1 MVIKMVKHIVI
12 WRMNPTEDKNEKAL
26 LIKEKL
32 EALKN
37 EIDCIVSIEV
47 GINFNQTEAA
57 SDIILVSEFN
67 SKEDLDFYQEHAA
80 HKAVGSEYVRPNVC
94 ERRVVDYEF

>member
-1 MVIKMVKHIVI
+1 MVKHIVI

-57 SDIILVSEFN
+57 SDIILVSEFE
-67 SKEDLDFYQEHAA
+67 SKEDLDFYQEHLA
-80 HKAVGSEYVRPNVC
+80 HKAVGSKYVRPNVC